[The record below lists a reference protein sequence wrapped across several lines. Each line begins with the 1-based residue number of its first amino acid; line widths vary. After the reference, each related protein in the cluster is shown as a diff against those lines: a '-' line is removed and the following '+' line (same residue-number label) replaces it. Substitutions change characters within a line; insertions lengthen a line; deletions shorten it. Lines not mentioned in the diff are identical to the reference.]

1 MKSILGSLL
10 LITEGSLLVKYLGV
24 TLTTRRLKTED
35 CNQFKKK
42 KRQHEGQEFSHGRRA
57 QLVSSVLILVSVY
70 SSIFNSP
77 SEIIKK
83 SRCFG
88 PSYDLV
94 PSLKVRM
101 LK

>member
-42 KRQHEGQEFSHGRRA
+42 RDNMRGKNSLMDEGLSWYLLFS
-57 QLVSSVLILVSVY
+57 
-70 SSIFNSP
+70 F
-77 SEIIKK
+77 
-83 SRCFG
+83 
-88 PSYDLV
+88 
-94 PSLKVRM
+94 
-101 LK
+101 